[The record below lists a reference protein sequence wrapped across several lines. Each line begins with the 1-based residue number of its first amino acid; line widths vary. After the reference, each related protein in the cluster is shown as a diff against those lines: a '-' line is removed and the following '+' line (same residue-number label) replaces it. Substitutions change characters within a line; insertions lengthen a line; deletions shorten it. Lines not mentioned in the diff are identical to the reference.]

1 MFVTLEVS
9 KLSGWLNTD
18 ARQNMEPMSLTLDVS
33 KLSGW
38 LNAPALRNIWY
49 MVVTPEVSQLET
61 SAMNQDISGWNV
73 SQATDMRNMF
83 RYANAFSDANKLS
96 IRCAWAGT
104 SAFASAGYG
113 SSWVSGNCAS
123 PNSPN

>member
-1 MFVTLEVS
+1 MSQMFN
-9 KLSGWLNTD
+9 G
-18 ARQNMEPMSLTLDVS
+18 
-33 KLSGW
+33 
-38 LNAPALRNIWY
+38 
-49 MVVTPEVSQLET
+49 
-61 SAMNQDISGWNV
+61 
-73 SQATDMRNMF
+73 
-83 RYANAFSDANKLS
+83 ANAFADANKLL

>member
-1 MFVTLEVS
+1 MFQYATSFNQPLGSWQVGQVT
-9 KLSGWLNTD
+9 GFY
-18 ARQNMEPMSLTLDVS
+18 AMFFQ
-33 KLSGW
+33 
-38 LNAPALRNIWY
+38 A
-49 MVVTPEVSQLET
+49 
-61 SAMNQDISGWNV
+61 SAMNQDISWWNV
-73 SQATDMRNMF
+73 SQATNMGSMF
-83 RYANAFSDANKLS
+83 YRANAFADVNKLS